1 MHVRDLLLERVEVST
16 LNTSQTVGE
25 ALIAINASGYRCI
38 PVVDSEDNYKGM
50 IYKVHLIEY
59 LYEEDGDKNEKINHL
74 LMHQDTFITERS
86 SFLNALIKIKALP
99 FLSVV
104 EHDKL
109 VGILTHNKVESVLGD
124 AFGLNTGGINLTI
137 SSTEAKGMIEK
148 LTKTLRGE
156 NIEGMFTLDNGSV
169 LSRRVVITLEN
180 GKTDAEIDKLTEKLE
195 KEGFRILQ
203 VDKIKKKIEV
213 L

>member
-1 MHVRDLLLERVEVST
+1 MHVRDLLLDRIEVAT
-16 LNTSQTVGE
+16 VKIDQTVRE
-25 ALIAINASGYRCI
+25 VLDQINTSGYRCI
-38 PVVDSEDNYKGM
+38 PVVDSEDFYKGM

-59 LYEEDGDKNEKINHL
+59 LYEDSGDENSKIDHL
-74 LMHQDTFITERS
+74 LKHQDTFITDRS
-86 SFLNALIKIKALP
+86 SFLSALIEIKSLP

-104 EHDKL
+104 EHGKL
-109 VGILTHNKVESVLGD
+109 VGILTHNSVESVLED
-124 AFGLNTGGINLTI
+124 AFGLKTGGINLTL

-169 LSRRVVITLEN
+169 LARRVVITLES

-195 KEGFRILQ
+195 KGGFRILQ
-203 VDKIKKKIEV
+203 VDKIEKV
-213 L
+213 D

>member
-1 MHVRDLLLERVEVST
+1 MHVRDLLMERLGVATV
-16 LNTSQTVGE
+16 NIDQTVGE
-25 ALIAINASGYRCI
+25 ALDAINTSGYRCI
-38 PVVDSEDNYKGM
+38 PVVDLDDNYKGM

-59 LYEEDGDKNEKINHL
+59 LYEENGEKSEKIDHL

-86 SFLNALIKIKALP
+86 SFLSALIKIKSLP

-104 EHDKL
+104 ENGKL

-124 AFGLNTGGINLTI
+124 AFGLKTGGINLTI

-156 NIEGMFTLDNGSV
+156 LIEGMFTLDNGSV
-169 LSRRVVITLEN
+169 LARRVVITLEN
-180 GKTDAEIDKLTEKLE
+180 GKTDAEIDKLKVKLE

-203 VDKIKKKIEV
+203 IDKIEKAN
-213 L
+213 

>member
-1 MHVRDLLLERVEVST
+1 MHVRDLLMERLGVATV
-16 LNTSQTVGE
+16 NIDQTVGE
-25 ALIAINASGYRCI
+25 ALDAINASGYRCI
-38 PVVDSEDNYKGM
+38 PVVDLDDNYKGM

-59 LYEEDGDKNEKINHL
+59 LYEENGDKSEKIDHL

-104 EHDKL
+104 ENEKL

-124 AFGLNTGGINLTI
+124 AFGLKTGGINLTI

-156 NIEGMFTLDNGSV
+156 LIEGMFTLDNGSV
-169 LSRRVVITLEN
+169 LARRVVITLED
-180 GKTDAEIDKLTEKLE
+180 GKTDAEIDKLKGKLE

-203 VDKIKKKIEV
+203 IDKIEKAN
-213 L
+213 

>member
-1 MHVRDLLLERVEVST
+1 MHVRDLLLERLGVST
-16 LNTSQTVGE
+16 VKITQTVGE
-25 ALIAINASGYRCI
+25 ALNAINASGYRCI
-38 PVVDSEDNYKGM
+38 PVVDNEDNYKGM

-59 LYEEDGDKNEKINHL
+59 LYEDNGDKTEQIDHL
-74 LMHQDTFITERS
+74 LMHKDTFITERC

-104 EHDKL
+104 EQGKL

-124 AFGLNTGGINLTI
+124 AFGLKTGGINLTI

-169 LSRRVVITLEN
+169 LARRVVITLEN
-180 GKTDAEIDKLTEKLE
+180 GKTDAEIDKLKEKLE
-195 KEGFRILQ
+195 KGGFRILQ
-203 VDKIKKKIEV
+203 VDKIAKRI
-213 L
+213 

>member
-1 MHVRDLLLERVEVST
+1 MHVRDLLMERLGVST
-16 LNTSQTVGE
+16 ININQTVGE
-25 ALIAINASGYRCI
+25 ALDAINASGYRCI
-38 PVVDSEDNYKGM
+38 PVVDQDDNYKGM

-59 LYEEDGDKNEKINHL
+59 LYEENGDIGEKIGHL

-104 EHDKL
+104 EHGKL

-124 AFGLNTGGINLTI
+124 AFGLKTGGINLTI

-156 NIEGMFTLDNGSV
+156 LIEGMFTLDNGSV
-169 LSRRVVITLEN
+169 LARRVVITLEN
-180 GKTDAEIDKLTEKLE
+180 GKTDAEIEKLKRKLE

-203 VDKIKKKIEV
+203 IDKIEKAN
-213 L
+213 

>member
-1 MHVRDLLLERVEVST
+1 MHVRDLLLERLGVST
-16 LNTSQTVGE
+16 VNNNQTVGE
-25 ALIAINASGYRCI
+25 ALDVINASGYRCI

-59 LYEEDGDKNEKINHL
+59 LYEENGEKSEEFDHL
-74 LMHQDTFITERS
+74 LKHQDTFITERS
-86 SFLNALIKIKALP
+86 SFLTALIKIKALP

-104 EHDKL
+104 EHGKL
-109 VGILTHNKVESVLGD
+109 VGILTHNKVESVLAD
-124 AFGLNTGGINLTI
+124 AFGLKTGGINLTI

-169 LSRRVVITLEN
+169 LARRVVITLES
-180 GKTDAEIDKLTEKLE
+180 GMTDAEIEKLTEKLE
-195 KEGFRILQ
+195 KGGFRILQ
-203 VDKIKKKIEV
+203 VDKIEKV
-213 L
+213 D

>member
-1 MHVRDLLLERVEVST
+1 MHVRDLLLERLGVST
-16 LNTSQTVGE
+16 VNINQTVGE
-25 ALIAINASGYRCI
+25 ALDAINASGYRCI
-38 PVVDSEDNYKGM
+38 PVVDNEDNYKGM

-59 LYEEDGDKNEKINHL
+59 LYEDNGAKTEQIDHL
-74 LMHQDTFITERS
+74 LMHQDTFITDRC
-86 SFLNALIKIKALP
+86 SFLKALIKIKALP

-104 EHDKL
+104 ENGKL

-124 AFGLNTGGINLTI
+124 AFGLKTGGINLTI

-169 LSRRVVITLEN
+169 LARRVVITLEN
-180 GKTDAEIDKLTEKLE
+180 GKTDAQIDKLKEKLI
-195 KEGFRILQ
+195 KEGFRVLQ
-203 VDKIKKKIEV
+203 VDKIAKII
-213 L
+213 

>member
-1 MHVRDLLLERVEVST
+1 MERLGVST
-16 LNTSQTVGE
+16 VNIDQTVGE
-25 ALIAINASGYRCI
+25 ALDAINASGYRCI
-38 PVVDSEDNYKGM
+38 PVVDLDDNYKGM

-59 LYEEDGDKNEKINHL
+59 LYEENGDKSEKIDHL

-86 SFLNALIKIKALP
+86 SFLSALIKIKALP
-99 FLSVV
+99 FLSVI
-104 EHDKL
+104 ENGKL

-124 AFGLNTGGINLTI
+124 AFGLKTGGINLTI

-156 NIEGMFTLDNGSV
+156 LIEGMFTLDNGSV
-169 LSRRVVITLEN
+169 LARRVVITLEN
-180 GKTDAEIDKLTEKLE
+180 GKTDAEIEKLKVKLE

-203 VDKIKKKIEV
+203 IDKIEKAN
-213 L
+213 

>member
-1 MHVRDLLLERVEVST
+1 MHVRDLLMERLGVST
-16 LNTSQTVGE
+16 VNINQTVGE
-25 ALIAINASGYRCI
+25 ALDAINASGYRCI
-38 PVVDSEDNYKGM
+38 PVVDQDDNYKGM

-59 LYEEDGDKNEKINHL
+59 LYEENGDKSEKIDHL

-86 SFLNALIKIKALP
+86 SFLSALMKIKALP

-104 EHDKL
+104 EHGKL

-124 AFGLNTGGINLTI
+124 AFGLKTGGINLTI

-156 NIEGMFTLDNGSV
+156 LIEGMFTLDNGSV
-169 LSRRVVITLEN
+169 LARRVVITLED
-180 GKTDAEIDKLTEKLE
+180 GKTDAEIEKLKGKLE

-203 VDKIKKKIEV
+203 IDKIEKAN
-213 L
+213 